1 MTSMITQDTNLRRLQ
16 MYDDMEEVTYRQQL
30 QFSIQTLAF
39 AIDNMIDTGKTHLFY
54 SNIAEGDRLYGPAVL
69 RKHILEV
76 VIALQEIYRGQ
87 CVVSR
92 TPGGIVVDKI

>member
-1 MTSMITQDTNLRRLQ
+1 MITQDTNLRKVQ
-16 MYDDMEEVTYRQQL
+16 MYDDIERQQL
-30 QFSIQTLAF
+30 KFSIQTLAF